1 MLRGRLPRSER
12 ALEEARRLGGFGAG
26 RLTIVHV
33 AEAPIIYG
41 EGLGLPPEDEI
52 ADVASAWLRETA
64 LGIDGADSVLL
75 SGHAGSAACAWARRG
90 GVDLLVAGAHR
101 GRLARLH
108 SAASPAT
115 SRTTRLVP
123 CSWSGPTRPDL
134 STPAEGF
141 EEVRGPRLDL
151 EVVAGQLRRL
161 RAPAPGR
168 AAGTGPGRS
177 PGGA

>member
-1 MLRGRLPRSER
+1 MTFAPYAHIACCVDDSPDSER

-75 SGHAGSAACAWARRG
+75 FWPRGQRSVCVGEARRRRPARG
-90 GVDLLVAGAHR
+90 GRAPRAARASALGSFASYVAYHAPCPVLV
-101 GRLARLH
+101 
-108 SAASPAT
+108 
-115 SRTTRLVP
+115 V
-123 CSWSGPTRPDL
+123 RPDT
-134 STPAEGF
+134 S
-141 EEVRGPRLDL
+141 
-151 EVVAGQLRRL
+151 
-161 RAPAPGR
+161 
-168 AAGTGPGRS
+168 
-177 PGGA
+177 